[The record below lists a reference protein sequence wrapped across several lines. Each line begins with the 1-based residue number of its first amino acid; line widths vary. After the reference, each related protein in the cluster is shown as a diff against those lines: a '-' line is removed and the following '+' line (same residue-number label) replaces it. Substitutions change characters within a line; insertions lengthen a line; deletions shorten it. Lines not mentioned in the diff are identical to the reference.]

1 MVVDDTVES
10 KDNKEETTREFAD
23 IRMYHFSWNCLQPG
37 CDMLWCWWFLCE
49 IDPWKGPGSSDME
62 ALRY

>member
-23 IRMYHFSWNCLQPG
+23 IRMYHFSWTFLRLG
-37 CDMLWCWWFLCE
+37 CDMLW
-49 IDPWKGPGSSDME
+49 
-62 ALRY
+62 